1 MKITMDEVNYIAK
14 LAKLRFTESE
24 AKKMADEFQGI
35 LTHFESIDKFDL
47 SAIHLDIFSE
57 DLKPVVRKDETAV
70 FEDKKKLFQ
79 NVKSMT
85 DTYIKVPKI
94 IE

>member
-14 LAKLRFTESE
+14 LAKLRFTEAE
-24 AKKMADEFQGI
+24 AKKMAEEFQGI

-47 SAIHLDIFSE
+47 SDINLDFFSE
-57 DLKPVVRKDETAV
+57 DLKPVVRKDETAI

>member
-1 MKITMDEVNYIAK
+1 MKIDISEVNYIAK
-14 LAKLRFTESE
+14 LAKLRLSKEE
-24 AKKMADEFQGI
+24 AEKMAKEFQSI

-47 SAIHLDIFSE
+47 DDISLDIYSE
-57 DLKPVVRKDETAV
+57 DLKPSMRKDQTSV

-79 NVKSMT
+79 NVKSMS
-85 DTYIKVPKI
+85 DTSIKVPKI

>member
-1 MKITMDEVNYIAK
+1 MKITMDEVTYIAK
-14 LAKLRFTESE
+14 LAKLRFTEVE
-24 AKKMADEFQGI
+24 AKKMAEEFQGI

-47 SAIHLDIFSE
+47 SHINLDIFSE